1 VVFADWTDAG
11 GWTVAVQHADG
22 YLSVYKHNGRLLKR
36 VGDRV
41 RNRETVA
48 LSGDTGEVTSGPHL
62 HLEIWRDG
70 LAQDPA
76 AFLILPTRGA

>member
-1 VVFADWTDAG
+1 GTG
-11 GWTVAVQHADG
+11 AVQHAGG

-48 LSGDTGEVTSGPHL
+48 QSGDSGEVTSGPHL
-62 HLEIWRDG
+62 HFEIWHDG

-76 AFLILPTRGA
+76 PYLLLPSRGAA